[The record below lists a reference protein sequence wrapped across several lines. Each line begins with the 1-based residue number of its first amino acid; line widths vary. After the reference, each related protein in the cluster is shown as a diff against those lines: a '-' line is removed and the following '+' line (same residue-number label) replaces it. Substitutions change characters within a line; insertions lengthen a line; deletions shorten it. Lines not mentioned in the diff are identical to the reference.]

1 MFNVWA
7 GLEQYHKT
15 WIWKTLHHGERYWF
29 YFEGTQKNLVTRFKQ
44 FDNHKGFSS
53 CSVIKNIPANT
64 GDTEDMGMIPGSGRF
79 PGEGSGTPLYSS
91 CLGNPMDRGVW
102 PAQSM
107 GSQRGIYLVTEQDT
121 LKHKIIWSFQL
132 CSQTELLWMS
142 IPNWTSLCSPSSV
155 KHNDV

>member
-1 MFNVWA
+1 MSWSRTVPQNLN
-7 GLEQYHKT
+7 LENSASWGKVLILFWRDTEESQ
-15 WIWKTLHHGERYWF
+15 
-29 YFEGTQKNLVTRFKQ
+29 VTRFKQ

-53 CSVIKNIPANT
+53 CSVIKNIPANA
-64 GDTEDMGMIPGSGRF
+64 GDTEDMGTIPGSGRF
-79 PGEGSGTPLYSS
+79 PGEGSGTPFYSS

-107 GSQRGIYLVTEQDT
+107 GSQRGIYLVTEHDT

-142 IPNWTSLCSPSSV
+142 ILNWTLICSPPSV
-155 KHNDV
+155 KHDDV